1 MCLSVSSIPRACR
14 TGKEVH
20 REVALRRGSTPL
32 RYRCAAKI
40 DYRRVRV
47 LRFTRYGREES
58 MTTASHVS
66 PGAVRSLIPAR
77 IDRLPWSSFH
87 TRMVVALGVA
97 WILDG
102 LEIQVAT
109 AVGAVLNQRDTL
121 NLSSTEV
128 GLIAT
133 VYLVGEVVGALV
145 FGRMSDKLGRRN
157 LFMIT
162 LGVYLVGSGLTALTL
177 GSGTGW
183 VVFLYITRFIAGT
196 GIGGEY
202 AAINSAIDELIPARY
217 RGRVDIAVN
226 GTYWAGAVLGTLG
239 TLILLNVMSPSIG
252 WRIGFLIGPVLGL
265 VILVVRRNLP
275 ESPRWQ
281 VMNGREE
288 AAEKS
293 ISYIEHEVERSGKAL
308 PPVDQSKAMDL
319 QPADQIGYLAL
330 TRVLF
335 RDYPSRA
342 VLGASLM
349 ISQSFL
355 YNAIFFTSSLVLVKF
370 YGVSSTS
377 VPLFLIAFAVGN
389 LAGPLTI
396 GHLFDTIGRKI
407 MIAGTY
413 IMSGILLGVSALLFN
428 AGLLT
433 ATTQTIAWC
442 VIFFVAS
449 PGASAAYLTV
459 SEIFPLEVRA
469 KAIAVFFA
477 IAQCFGAVGPVFYG
491 ALIGDGSQPF
501 KLVIGYLIGAAVM
514 VAGGLVAVVF
524 GVAAEGRSLED
535 IAAPLAAAGRGCPG
549 TTRAE
554 GAASP
559 LST

>member
-1 MCLSVSSIPRACR
+1 
-14 TGKEVH
+14 
-20 REVALRRGSTPL
+20 
-32 RYRCAAKI
+32 
-40 DYRRVRV
+40 
-47 LRFTRYGREES
+47 
-58 MTTASHVS
+58 MTTARETASGS
-66 PGAVRSLIPAR
+66 VRSLIPAR
-77 IDRLPWSSFH
+77 IDRLPWSPFH
-87 TRMVVALGVA
+87 TRLVIALGVA

-102 LEIQVAT
+102 LEITVAT
-109 AVGAVLNQRDTL
+109 SVGELLSQPETL

-157 LFMIT
+157 LFMLT
-162 LGVYLVGSGLTALTL
+162 LGVYLLGSGLTALTL

-226 GTYWAGAVLGTLG
+226 GTYWGGAILGTLG
-239 TLILLNVMSPSIG
+239 TFILLNVMSPSIG
-252 WRIGFLIGPVLGL
+252 WRIGFLLGPVLGL
-265 VILVVRRNLP
+265 VILLVRRNLP

-281 VMNGREE
+281 IMNGREQ
-288 AAEKS
+288 AAEAS
-293 ISYIEHEVERSGKAL
+293 IAFIEHEVAQSGKTL
-308 PPVDQSKAMDL
+308 PPVDQNKTIDL
-319 QPADQIGYLAL
+319 QPTDQIGYLAL

-335 RDYPSRA
+335 REYPGRA

-355 YNAIFFTSSLVLVKF
+355 YNAIYFTSTLVLGKF
-370 YGVSSTS
+370 FGVPATS
-377 VPLFLIAFAVGN
+377 VPLYIIAFAAGN
-389 LAGPLTI
+389 LAGPLI
-396 GHLFDTIGRKI
+396 LGHLFDTLGRKT

-413 IMSGILLGVSALLFN
+413 ITSGILLGASAFLFN

-433 ATTQTIAWC
+433 ATTQTICWC
-442 VIFFVAS
+442 VIFFFAS

-469 KAIAVFFA
+469 KAIAVFFS
-477 IAQCFGAVGPVFYG
+477 IATCFGALGPFIYG
-491 ALIGDGSQPF
+491 ALIGDGSQPG
-501 KLVIGYLIGAAVM
+501 KLFLGYLLGALVM
-514 VAGGLVAVVF
+514 IAGGLVAAF
-524 GVAAEGRSLED
+524 LGVAAEGQSLED
-535 IAAPLAAAGRGCPG
+535 IAAPLAAKGRPG
-549 TTRAE
+549 STKAE

-559 LST
+559 LAT